1 MIAKEIER
9 MESFF
14 EFKVEELL
22 ARVKSL
28 EWDNAELVKTNEELS
43 ERVTKLANR
52 QPTWPKG
59 YRPQNRRHNI
69 R

>member
-14 EFKVEELL
+14 EVKVEELR

-52 QPTWPKG
+52 QPSWPKG
-59 YRPQNRRHNI
+59 YRPQNRRYNI

>member
-1 MIAKEIER
+1 MVAKELER
-9 MESFF
+9 KESFF
-14 EFKVEELL
+14 EFKVEDLL
-22 ARVKSL
+22 ARVKAL

-52 QPTWPKG
+52 QPIWPKG

>member
-14 EFKVEELL
+14 EFKVEELR

-52 QPTWPKG
+52 HPAWPKG

>member
-1 MIAKEIER
+1 MDVKEVER
-9 MESFF
+9 KEPFF
-14 EFKVEELL
+14 EFKVDELL

-43 ERVTKLANR
+43 DRVTKLANK
-52 QPTWPKG
+52 QPSWPKG

>member
-52 QPTWPKG
+52 QPSWPKG
-59 YRPQNRRHNI
+59 YRPQRRYNRER
-69 R
+69 